1 MNKIGALVLP
11 LILFIKTILFSS
23 ILIAEENLVSETMC
37 YAEYDNKIYIDGKC
51 DLYFKHEIKTQYTL
65 SHKLLCDDDSK
76 DCGYNFQI
84 YNYDDLNIW
93 SVNFSSD
100 FDKQSQKMQEY
111 LGDNFQLGINQQ
123 KNQKELCA
131 KNKSGVFCF
140 VIPPNHKNDTL
151 ETQVKLIN

>member
-1 MNKIGALVLP
+1 MNKIGAIALP
-11 LILFIKTILFSS
+11 LILLIKTILFSS

-51 DLYFKHEIKTQYTL
+51 DLYFKHEVKTQYTL
-65 SHKLLCDDDSK
+65 SHKLPCDDDSK
-76 DCGYNFQI
+76 DCTYNFQI

-100 FDKQSQKMQEY
+100 FDKQSQKIQEY
-111 LGDNFQLGINQQ
+111 LGDNFQLSINQQ
-123 KNQKELCA
+123 NSQKELCA